1 MDNQAIYGPM
11 DSGKVISPE
20 WATVEALKK
29 GISKYGVPTGIYID
43 TGKEFIRVFGEGEEC
58 VKVRTRLALL
68 EQLDSL
74 SEHTNRPDIH
84 DDPAD
89 LAQATVA
96 VVETLNKLE
105 MSSQMEEMLKKLNDM
120 GLGL

>member
-1 MDNQAIYGPM
+1 MDNSDVYASA

-20 WATVEALKK
+20 WESLEALKK
-29 GISKYGVPTGIYID
+29 AISKHGMPKGIYLD
-43 TGKEFIRVFGEGEEC
+43 TGEEFIRVFGEGEDC
-58 VKVRTRLALL
+58 VKTRSRRALL
-68 EQLDSL
+68 AQLDSL
-74 SEHTNRPDIH
+74 SERTNRPDIH

>member
-1 MDNQAIYGPM
+1 MENQNSYDPT

-20 WATVEALKK
+20 WAAVEALKK

-58 VKVRTRLALL
+58 VKERMRRALL

-84 DDPAD
+84 DNPAE
-89 LAQATVA
+89 LAQATVT

-105 MSSQMEEMLKKLNDM
+105 MSNQMEGMLKKLNDM

>member
-1 MDNQAIYGPM
+1 MDNSDVYASA

-20 WATVEALKK
+20 WESLEALKK
-29 GISKYGVPTGIYID
+29 AISKHGMPKGIYLD
-43 TGKEFIRVFGEGEEC
+43 TGEEFIRVFGEGEEC

>member
-1 MDNQAIYGPM
+1 MYNSDVYASA

-20 WATVEALKK
+20 WECLEALKK
-29 GISKYGVPTGIYID
+29 AISKHGMPKGIYLD
-43 TGKEFIRVFGEGEEC
+43 TGEEFIRVFGEGEEC

-74 SEHTNRPDIH
+74 REHTNRPDIH

>member
-1 MDNQAIYGPM
+1 M
-11 DSGKVISPE
+11 
-20 WATVEALKK
+20 
-29 GISKYGVPTGIYID
+29 
-43 TGKEFIRVFGEGEEC
+43 
-58 VKVRTRLALL
+58 KVRTRLALL

>member
-20 WATVEALKK
+20 WAAIEALKK

-58 VKVRTRLALL
+58 VKVRARRALL
-68 EQLDSL
+68 EQIDILQ
-74 SEHTNRPDIH
+74 EHAKNPD
-84 DDPAD
+84 DTESPSD
-89 LAQATVA
+89 LARAMVT
-96 VVETLNKLE
+96 VVEALNRME
-105 MSSQMEEMLKKLNDM
+105 MSNQMEGMLKKLNDM